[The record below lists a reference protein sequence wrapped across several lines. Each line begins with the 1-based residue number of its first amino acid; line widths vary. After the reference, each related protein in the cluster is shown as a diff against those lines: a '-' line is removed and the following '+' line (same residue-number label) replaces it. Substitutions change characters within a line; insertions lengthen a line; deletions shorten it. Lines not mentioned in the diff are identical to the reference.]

1 MKMWVVHTCTWC
13 LVFAFVAASQLR
25 TSSFDFIPNHAHAH
39 AHAADR
45 IVNASMSKY
54 HILPEVPASSIT
66 NHNLKPLTGPF
77 WPGVG
82 TIVFKYIG
90 YLVVRPSKFLAA
102 TIPGPGTYLHI
113 TKFELS
119 RSRSGARV
127 MIEFLPLPVY
137 DVPLVLPTLLI
148 ARVQNVYSRYSG

>member
-1 MKMWVVHTCTWC
+1 VLGLC
-13 LVFAFVAASQLR
+13 LCRSFAASDFELR
-25 TSSFDFIPNHAHAH
+25 LH
-39 AHAADR
+39 
-45 IVNASMSKY
+45 
-54 HILPEVPASSIT
+54 PESCSCSCSCCRSDCKRVYVQVSYLTGSSSIIDHEPQPET
-66 NHNLKPLTGPF
+66 SDRSLLAGRRYK
-77 WPGVG
+77 
-82 TIVFKYIG
+82 VFKYIG

-127 MIEFLPLPVY
+127 MIEFLPLPAY